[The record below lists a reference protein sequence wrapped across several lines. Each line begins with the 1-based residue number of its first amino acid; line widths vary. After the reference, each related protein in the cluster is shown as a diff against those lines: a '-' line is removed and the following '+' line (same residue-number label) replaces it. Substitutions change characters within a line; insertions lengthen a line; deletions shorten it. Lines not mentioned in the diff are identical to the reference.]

1 MGDGDEPEA
10 GQGRVGGLDLVEAD
24 GGQVAQ
30 QGVEAVY
37 WQVVWVCLVA
47 SAVPAGSGWRG
58 ATGLRP
64 AVRAENRIHGSD
76 EQGWSPGAP
85 SVMIT
90 DHVPAVRV
98 LLITRLATWLRL
110 SRRKE
115 TWKTAE
121 TLILPG
127 QEHGQG
133 RAPHPSTT

>member
-58 ATGLRP
+58 RQVLDRLCVLRIASTALTSRVGRP
-64 AVRAENRIHGSD
+64 AFR
-76 EQGWSPGAP
+76 P
-85 SVMIT
+85 
-90 DHVPAVRV
+90 
-98 LLITRLATWLRL
+98 
-110 SRRKE
+110 
-115 TWKTAE
+115 
-121 TLILPG
+121 
-127 QEHGQG
+127 
-133 RAPHPSTT
+133 